1 MKAEAT
7 MGVQLL
13 QAQAIASAA
22 HQGQTAK
29 TGEPLIDH
37 VARVAA
43 GVRTETEKTVAWL
56 HDVVEKCPEWPLE
69 RLRAAGFDDAVVQA
83 VDAMSKR
90 PGEEYLAFCRR
101 AIANPL
107 ARPVKRADL
116 LDNLDQARRIGS
128 DTQKYEEALRLLTAE
143 QP

>member
-1 MKAEAT
+1 MSAGSTVGA
-7 MGVQLL
+7 QLL
-13 QAQAIASAA
+13 QAQVIASVA

-43 GVRTETEKTVAWL
+43 GVRTETERTVAWL
-56 HDVVEKCPEWPLE
+56 HDVLEKCPDWSLE
-69 RLRAAGFDDAVVQA
+69 RLSMAGFDDAVVQA
-83 VDAMSKR
+83 VDALSKR

-128 DTQKYEEALRLLTAE
+128 DTQKYEEALRLLT
-143 QP
+143 PKHP